1 MEDTP
6 VTVIGIIIAAIMMFL
21 VPLVTIA
28 DRNDDI
34 AQLVVQT
41 ETAEFVDKIIKTGK
55 ITDEDYQTY
64 LLNLASSGNTYQVDI
79 EIKILDENT
88 SKKTTDQN
96 SKIGKNT
103 YYSIYTSQI
112 EEKLANDKNAHRDI
126 QDYKA
131 KIVLKDGDIISV
143 TAKNSSMTL
152 SQTLKSVYYTIVG
165 DDLYIISSSSAGT
178 IAVNGAT

>member
-1 MEDTP
+1 
-6 VTVIGIIIAAIMMFL
+6 MMFL

-126 QDYKA
+126 QDYNA
-131 KIVLKDGDIISV
+131 KIVLKDGDVISV

-152 SQTLKSVYYTIVG
+152 SQTLKSFYYTIAG
-165 DDLYIISSSSAGT
+165 DDLYILSSTSSGT
-178 IAVNGAT
+178 IAINGAT

>member
-88 SKKTTDQN
+88 SKN
-96 SKIGKNT
+96 S
-103 YYSIYTSQI
+103 
-112 EEKLANDKNAHRDI
+112 LH
-126 QDYKA
+126 
-131 KIVLKDGDIISV
+131 
-143 TAKNSSMTL
+143 L
-152 SQTLKSVYYTIVG
+152 SPCQLSN
-165 DDLYIISSSSAGT
+165 SSSSFLSSSK
-178 IAVNGAT
+178 NFKNF